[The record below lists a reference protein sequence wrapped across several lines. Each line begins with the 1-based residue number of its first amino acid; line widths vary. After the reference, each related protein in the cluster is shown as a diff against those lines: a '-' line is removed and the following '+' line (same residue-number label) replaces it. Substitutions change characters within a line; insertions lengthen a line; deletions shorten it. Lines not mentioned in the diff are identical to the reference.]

1 MPRTIILTGGIGS
14 GKSVVAA
21 MLRER
26 GIPVYD
32 SDSRTK
38 ALYDS
43 DVTLVPALEAA
54 LGVGL
59 RGADGRLDRG
69 RLASVI
75 FASADARVKLERVV
89 YPLVYKDFLTWR
101 AGFPEAPFVVLESA
115 VILSRMEYFPLD
127 DYRVVLVRADK
138 DVRLARTMARDG
150 SSRETALARMS
161 AQDDIDTSLADAVI
175 DNSGT
180 LEDLVSEVS
189 RVFFQQ
195 N

>member
-1 MPRTIILTGGIGS
+1 MPDTVILTGGIGS
-14 GKSVVAA
+14 GKSVVAG

-43 DVTLVPALEAA
+43 EPSLVPALEEA
-54 LGVGL
+54 LGLSL

-69 RLASVI
+69 LLASVI
-75 FASADARVKLERVV
+75 FGDDDARTRLEQVV
-89 YPLVYKDFLTWR
+89 YPLVYKDFLAWK
-101 AGFPEAPFVVLESA
+101 AGFPSAPFVVIESA
-115 VILSRMEYFPLD
+115 VILSKMEYFPLEA
-127 DYRVVLVRADK
+127 RVVLVVASRS
-138 DVRLARTMARDG
+138 VRLQRTMSRDG
-150 SSRETALARMS
+150 STRAAALARMS
-161 AQDDIDTSLADAVI
+161 AQPPVDPALADAVI

-180 LEDLVSEVS
+180 LADLAAEVD
-189 RVFFQQ
+189 RVFTQT